1 MGIMK
6 QQQSWGAKRVRQA
19 GLRCCIFSKR
29 STQGQMTVELAV
41 SIPAIIAVAVL
52 VFNAMLFLEN
62 CAAFDRIA
70 KDAVRVYAAAPA
82 HGQSPADSAA
92 LIQGALEESFSA
104 DYCNVSVQS
113 ASVSWGFTQ
122 YTATLRFTPTLF
134 GRAFS
139 GVVFSTVL
147 GPIEHRTQLTV
158 DPYKPGVVL

>member
-1 MGIMK
+1 MSQKGRVELRKPIHGIV
-6 QQQSWGAKRVRQA
+6 VRT
-19 GLRCCIFSKR
+19 GPSPYR

-41 SIPAIIAVAVL
+41 TIPALIAVAVL

-62 CAAFDRIA
+62 CAAFDRLA
-70 KDAVRVYAAAPA
+70 KDAVRVYTAAPA
-82 HGQSPADSAA
+82 HGQSAADSAA
-92 LIQGALEESFSA
+92 LVQSALQQSFSA
-104 DYCNVSVQS
+104 DYCDVNVQAS
-113 ASVSWGFTQ
+113 SVSWGFTR

-147 GPIEHRTQLTV
+147 RPLEHSTQLTV